1 MAFFPV
7 NSMFDIFDVMRTRF
21 FQGLENELNQA
32 RQNVTPSAPEQ
43 FKSKQASYREHRH
56 RDGTVV
62 SESIQTKVANNTTTT
77 VTIQRVGDK
86 ELKIVNTHK
95 LGEQPTSERFIK
107 NMTADMVPQFLTDF
121 AKDPYEEPLPQPD
134 GWMRLE

>member
-7 NSMFDIFDVMRTRF
+7 NTMFEVFDVMRTRF
-21 FQGLENELNQA
+21 FQGLENELNQV
-32 RQNVTPSAPEQ
+32 RQHTPET

-56 RDGTVV
+56 RDGTMV
-62 SESIQTKVANNTTTT
+62 SESIQTKVANNTTIT
-77 VTIQRVGDK
+77 VTIQRVGDR

-95 LGEQPTSERFIK
+95 LGEQSTSERFIK
-107 NMTADMVPQFLTDF
+107 NMTPEMVPQFLTDF
-121 AKDPYEEPLPQPD
+121 AKDPYEEPHPQPD